1 MTNDAEPSLS
11 GVDYKNEIRTAGGTP
26 NNVTHLTGNPPNLE
40 LLVKGPQ
47 LLEMLFAQDS
57 RPSMQWL
64 RAQVKAKSIPY
75 LKRGR
80 LLFFRP
86 RTVLEFFA
94 QREVKPAIM
103 RKLQ

>member
-1 MTNDAEPSLS
+1 MNTNVETSPSGTGRRIELRTVTEVP
-11 GVDYKNEIRTAGGTP
+11 GVQESNA
-26 NNVTHLTGNPPNLE
+26 NQANLE

-47 LLEMLFAQDS
+47 LLEMLFTPES

-80 LLFFRP
+80 LVFFRP
-86 RTVLEFFA
+86 RTVLDFFA
-94 QREVKPAIM
+94 QREVRPTSM
-103 RKLQ
+103 RRLQ